1 MPITD
6 WPEQERPREKLLER
20 GASASRT
27 PSSWRFSSGS
37 ACEARAPSISRATTH
52 HFGGVRAL
60 VSAQPKAFAAV
71 HGVGLAKY
79 AQLQAA
85 FELARR
91 ALAETAR
98 EADLL
103 SDPESVKDWLRLR
116 LAGLEHEVFYALLLD
131 NRHRLLAAHEL
142 FRGTVDQT
150 ARPTRADSS
159 SWRSTPTQAP
169 SSRRAQP
176 PQRRRRA
183 DRADA
188 ATARCAKA
196 LALIDV
202 RLLDHFIVTAGNVVS
217 LAQLGMLY
225 RPERAAKSCS
235 KKNPVQNFKKSPCY
249 ASK

>member
-20 GASASRT
+20 GAAALSDAELLAIFLRVGVRGKSAVDL
-27 PSSWRFSSGS
+27 
-37 ACEARAPSISRATTH
+37 ARDLLT

-60 VSAQPKAFAAV
+60 VSARPGAFAAV
-71 HGVGLAKY
+71 RGVGLAKY

-150 ARPTRADSS
+150 AVHPRELVKLALGANAS
-159 SWRSTPTQAP
+159 AVIVAHNHP
-169 SSRRAQP
+169 SGAAEPS
-176 PQRRRRA
+176 
-183 DRADA
+183 RADA
-188 ATARCAKA
+188 AITRTLRDA
-196 LALIDV
+196 LALVDV
-202 RLLDHFIVTAGNVVS
+202 RLLDHFIVTTGNVVS
-217 LAQLGMLY
+217 LAQLGML
-225 RPERAAKSCS
+225 
-235 KKNPVQNFKKSPCY
+235 
-249 ASK
+249 